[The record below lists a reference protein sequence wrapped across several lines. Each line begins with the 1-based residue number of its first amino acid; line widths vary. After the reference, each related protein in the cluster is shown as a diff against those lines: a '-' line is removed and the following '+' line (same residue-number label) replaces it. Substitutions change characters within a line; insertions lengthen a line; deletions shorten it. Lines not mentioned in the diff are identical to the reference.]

1 MYAISGEMHI
11 RISDKGDTFKINFII
26 PGFKTKE
33 GAENAEIRLHQ
44 VSPCVVG
51 HWLDTEVVENPSY
64 STFNEQEEVVLKLSI
79 DASHEYLFEMALE
92 AYSLKI
98 RQQYRKGF
106 LKVGVILR

>member
-64 STFNEQEEVVLKLSI
+64 STFNE
-79 DASHEYLFEMALE
+79 HEYLFEMALE